1 MASFKIL
8 RFKSLIRLSRSS
20 GAFILE
26 EFGDDPVLAPRT
38 NQSPAD
44 PLLVY
49 HSSYFVEEPSCPQSI
64 QNQSNNKLSLEIKKE
79 SSKESD
85 CPFIDSEND
94 VENDFTLQELL
105 GQGGFG
111 KVFVAINKS
120 SRQRLAVKIVEVD
133 ENAEDEAIHILDEI
147 EMLSRLKHFNIVN
160 FVSCGRDE
168 HRIFVFME
176 LMQGVSD
183 NYFDF
188 SYIPFFNL
196 GFTRISYQAKWSS

>member
-1 MASFKIL
+1 M
-8 RFKSLIRLSRSS
+8 
-20 GAFILE
+20 
-26 EFGDDPVLAPRT
+26 
-38 NQSPAD
+38 
-44 PLLVY
+44 
-49 HSSYFVEEPSCPQSI
+49 
-64 QNQSNNKLSLEIKKE
+64 
-79 SSKESD
+79 
-85 CPFIDSEND
+85 
-94 VENDFTLQELL
+94 
-105 GQGGFG
+105 
-111 KVFVAINKS
+111 FVAINKS

-147 EMLSRLKHFNIVN
+147 EMLSRLKHFNIVS